1 MTQTITI
8 IRGDGIGPEIM
19 DATLHVLDA
28 MNVGLRYEEADA
40 GRLLRS
46 RIKECRG
53 FSPGAASCD
62 DQRGRDGK
70 DRRAS
75 PHSFVGQPGRH
86 RHGMVL
92 SPSVL

>member
-1 MTQTITI
+1 MHDETDAVFETA
-8 IRGDGIGPEIM
+8 IRL
-19 DATLHVLDA
+19 A
-28 MNVGLRYEEADA
+28 YDA